1 MNIKFRTDQY
11 PGLEIDLSVKP
22 KVLGLNIELS
32 MEGGVIV
39 PIDAKKHKYTL
50 SNNGNSY
57 AVQITNTPY
66 DSKMIVNGEKF
77 DLTTKVAWY
86 NYVIGGLPFTPATV
100 SGAGTDQY
108 TAVSVTFGSNWNAS
122 NNPTSARVHETSAY
136 INLFRD
142 GTTTIAVADA
152 QTGGNDNYINIAG
165 TYTTT

>member
-1 MNIKFRTDQY
+1 MHFQLTVVTDAITA
-11 PGLEIDLSVKP
+11 GSA
-22 KVLGLNIELS
+22 S
-32 MEGGVIV
+32 GGV
-39 PIDAKKHKYTL
+39 
-50 SNNGNSY
+50 
-57 AVQITNTPY
+57 
-66 DSKMIVNGEKF
+66 
-77 DLTTKVAWY
+77 
-86 NYVIGGLPFTPATV
+86 VIGGLPFTPATV

-108 TAVSVTFGSNWNAS
+108 AAVSVTFGSNWNAG